1 MMFKM
6 KEKVGLHFQ
15 DGREYKAEDLVET
28 DLELDKMFPAKFEKI
43 KEIKVVEEARPETFE
58 EAAEVPEAPTPVKR
72 KGKRTSKDV
81 TSLFPDASKKDIQV
95 FIRDGEF
102 VAVDADKPDVVLT
115 VVDSSAAMEEWL
127 KGQ

>member
-1 MMFKM
+1 M
-6 KEKVGLHFQ
+6 
-15 DGREYKAEDLVET
+15 YK
-28 DLELDKMFPAKFEKI
+28 
-43 KEIKVVEEARPETFE
+43 RQ
-58 EAAEVPEAPTPVKR
+58 